1 MKNIFRLKTKSSVK
15 PSEDPKNSLNNKY
28 NYTLYSYYRRHSLN
42 DNPLGEGTSFHI
54 PFYGT
59 LEGAKEQAWSELRKS
74 VAFEVSRGASFQ
86 EIKDSVELKVKPQ
99 FTEEFKNVPYW
110 VPSHR
115 DIVKYLESAK
125 TRREIIREKY
135 DKSSKVIRA
144 AWKKLLPQKGM

>member
-1 MKNIFRLKTKSSVK
+1 MKNIFRFKSKHSAK
-15 PSEDPKNSLNNKY
+15 PSEDPKNSLNNRY
-28 NYTLYSYYRRHSLN
+28 NYTLYSYYRRYSLN
-42 DNPLGEGTSFHI
+42 DKPLGEGTSFHI

-59 LEGAKEQAWSELRKS
+59 LEEAKEQAWNELRKS
-74 VAFEVSRGASFQ
+74 VAFELSRGASFQ

-125 TRREIIREKY
+125 TRRELIREKY
-135 DKSSKVIRA
+135 DKASKIFSA
-144 AWKKLLPQKGM
+144 ACKKALPQKGM

>member
-15 PSEDPKNSLNNKY
+15 PCEDPKNSLNNKY
-28 NYTLYSYYRRHSLN
+28 NYTLYSYYRRYSL
-42 DNPLGEGTSFHI
+42 DDKPLGEGTSFHI

-59 LEGAKEQAWSELRKS
+59 LEEAKEQAWNELRKS
-74 VAFEVSRGASFQ
+74 VAFELSRGASFQ

-125 TRREIIREKY
+125 TRWEIIREKY
-135 DKSSKVIRA
+135 DRSSKIISA
-144 AWKKLLPQKGM
+144 AWKRHLTQKGM

>member
-1 MKNIFRLKTKSSVK
+1 MKSIFRLKSKHSAK

-28 NYTLYSYYRRHSLN
+28 NYTLYSYYRRYSP
-42 DNPLGEGTSFHI
+42 DDKPLGEGTSFHI

-59 LEGAKEQAWSELRKS
+59 LEEAKEQAWSELRKS
-74 VAFEVSRGASFQ
+74 VAFELSRGASFQ
-86 EIKDSVELKVKPQ
+86 EIKDSVELKVKSQ

-125 TRREIIREKY
+125 TRRELIREKY
-135 DKSSKVIRA
+135 DKASKIFSA
-144 AWKKLLPQKGM
+144 ACKKALPQKGM